1 MRLRGFG
8 VGLQGFGVLG
18 FYRFGANRMGA
29 LRRYPVVSYP
39 PSVQAGLHS
48 HGSVQRRG
56 QELACDGPL
65 ENQARESE
73 RVELGKASLRLNLL
87 LTGNGQHHDCSSMLP
102 SFPSTLRLNIPQPYM
117 VARIACQEALR
128 SYLTRTTAIPMKH
141 GGWYESCMT
150 LSTFNRGIRLRVW
163 KLLY

>member
-8 VGLQGFGVLG
+8 VEWQGFGVFG
-18 FYRFGANRMGA
+18 FYRFGANRTGA

-39 PSVQAGLHS
+39 PPVQ
-48 HGSVQRRG
+48 VQRRG

-65 ENQARESE
+65 ENQARE
-73 RVELGKASLRLNLL
+73 
-87 LTGNGQHHDCSSMLP
+87 
-102 SFPSTLRLNIPQPYM
+102 
-117 VARIACQEALR
+117 R

-150 LSTFNRGIRLRVW
+150 LSKFNRGIRLRV
-163 KLLY
+163 